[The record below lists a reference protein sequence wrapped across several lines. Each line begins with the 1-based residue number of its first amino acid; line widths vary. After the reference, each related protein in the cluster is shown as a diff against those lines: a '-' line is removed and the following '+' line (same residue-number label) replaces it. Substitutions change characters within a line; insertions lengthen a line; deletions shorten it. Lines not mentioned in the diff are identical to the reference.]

1 MRPFTFATGVYASG
15 DWESGQLVPAVV
27 IDSLARH
34 TALEVTPAGV
44 NVPLDSS
51 RLFEYPF
58 VYLTG
63 HLPVRFSTAE
73 RANLIRFVERGGF
86 LFVDDHNHDING
98 VFHKTATEELTRMF
112 GRLEKVPNDH
122 DLYSAFFRYED
133 GPPATGHEM
142 NGWGD
147 NLVHEHLLAVMRDGR
162 IDVLYSNKD
171 YSSEWSMHPES
182 KRFMEVDPSRF
193 AVNIVVYALTR

>member
-1 MRPFTFATGVYASG
+1 MRPFTFATGIYASG
-15 DWESGQLVPAVV
+15 DWESGQLVAAVI

-34 TALEVTPAGV
+34 TELELSPAGV
-44 NVPLDSS
+44 NVRVDSAE
-51 RLFEYPF
+51 LFEYPF
-58 VYLTG
+58 LYLTG
-63 HLPVRFSTAE
+63 HLAVRFSAAE
-73 RANLIRFVERGGF
+73 RHNLLRFVDRGGF
-86 LFVDDHNHDING
+86 VFMDDHNHDING
-98 VFHKTATEELTRMF
+98 IFHKTATEELTRLF
-112 GRLEKVPNDH
+112 GPLEPVPNRH
-122 DLYSAFFRYED
+122 ELYTAFFAFED
-133 GPPATGHEM
+133 GPPATNHEM

-147 NLVHEHLLAVMRDGR
+147 NLVHERLLGVLRGGR

>member
-1 MRPFTFATGVYASG
+1 MKPFSFATAIYSSG

-34 TALEVTPAGV
+34 TSLEVNPAGV
-44 NVPLDSS
+44 NVAIDSAE
-51 RLFEYPF
+51 LFEYPF
-58 VYLTG
+58 LYLTG
-63 HLPVRFSTAE
+63 HLAVRFSGAE
-73 RANLIRFVERGGF
+73 SRNLVRFVERGGF
-86 LFVDDHNHDING
+86 IFVDDHNHDVDG
-98 VFHKTATEELTRMF
+98 VFHHTATEELTRLY
-112 GRLEKVPNDH
+112 GPLSRIPNDH
-122 DLYSAFFRYED
+122 ELYRSFFTFRD
-133 GPPATGHEM
+133 GPPATTHEM

-147 NLVHEHLLAVMRDGR
+147 NLVHEHLSGVVRDGR

-171 YSSEWSMHPES
+171 YSSEWSMHPET

>member
-1 MRPFTFATGVYASG
+1 MRPFTFATGAYASG
-15 DWESGQLVPAVV
+15 DWESGQLVAAVV

-34 TALEVTPAGV
+34 TSLEVSPAGI
-44 NVPLDSS
+44 NVPLESAE
-51 RLFEYPF
+51 LFEFPF
-58 VYLTG
+58 LYLTG
-63 HLPVRFSTAE
+63 HLPVRFSGAE
-73 RANLIRFVERGGF
+73 RANLGKFVERGGF
-86 LFVDDHNHDING
+86 VFVDDHNHDING
-98 VFHKTATEELTRMF
+98 VFHRTVTEEITRIF
-112 GRLEKVPNDH
+112 GPLRQVPNDH
-122 DLYSAFFRYED
+122 PIYRAFFTFED
-133 GPPATGHEM
+133 GPPATNHEM

-147 NLVHEHLLAVMRDGR
+147 NLVHEHLQGIMRGDR

>member
-1 MRPFTFATGVYASG
+1 MKPFTFATGIYASG
-15 DWESGQLVPAVV
+15 DWESGQLVSAVV

-34 TALEVTPAGV
+34 TELEVSPAGV
-44 NVPLDSS
+44 NVPLDSTE
-51 RLFEYPF
+51 LFEYPF
-58 VYLTG
+58 LYLTG
-63 HLPVRFSTAE
+63 HLAVRFSSVE
-73 RANLIRFVERGGF
+73 RRHLLRFVERGGF
-86 LFVDDHNHDING
+86 IFMDDHNHDING
-98 VFHKTATEELTRMF
+98 VFHKTATEELTKLF
-112 GRLEKVPNDH
+112 GRLEPVPNKH
-122 DLYSAFFRYED
+122 ALYTAFFTFED
-133 GPPATGHEM
+133 GPPATNHEM

-147 NLVHEHLLAVMRDGR
+147 NLVHQQLQGILRDGR

>member
-1 MRPFTFATGVYASG
+1 MKPFTFATGIYASG

-34 TALEVTPAGV
+34 TALEVSPGGV
-44 NVPLDSS
+44 NVPLDSAE
-51 RLFEYPF
+51 LFEYPF
-58 VYLTG
+58 LFLTG
-63 HLPVRFSTAE
+63 HLAVRFTAAE
-73 RANLIRFVERGGF
+73 RRNLLRFVERGGF
-86 LFVDDHNHDING
+86 VFMDDHNHDING
-98 VFHKTATEELTRMF
+98 VFHKTATEEL
-112 GRLEKVPNDH
+112 GRLFGPLRQVPNDH
-122 DLYSAFFRYED
+122 ELYRAFFRFRD
-133 GPPATGHEM
+133 GPPATNHEM

-147 NLVHEHLLAVMRDGR
+147 NLVHEHLLGVIREGR
-162 IDVLYSNKD
+162 IDVLYSSKD

>member
-15 DWESGQLVPAVV
+15 DWESGQLVSAVV

-34 TALEVTPAGV
+34 TDLEVSPTGI
-44 NVPLDSS
+44 NVAIDSAE
-51 RLFEYPF
+51 LFEYPF
-58 VYLTG
+58 LYLTG
-63 HLPVRFSTAE
+63 HLAVRFSAPE
-73 RANLIRFVERGGF
+73 RRNLLRFVDRGGF

-98 VFHKTATEELTRMF
+98 VFHKTATEELTKLF
-112 GRLEKVPNDH
+112 GRLEQVPTRH
-122 DLYSAFFRYED
+122 ELYRAFFTYED
-133 GPPATGHEM
+133 GPPATNHEM

-147 NLVHEHLLAVMRDGR
+147 NLVHEHLLGILRDGR

-182 KRFMEVDPSRF
+182 KRFMQVDPSRF
-193 AVNIVVYALTR
+193 AVNIVVYAITR

>member
-1 MRPFTFATGVYASG
+1 MKPFTFATAVYASG

-34 TALEVTPAGV
+34 TQLELHPAGI
-44 NVPLDSS
+44 NVALDSAT
-51 RLFEYPF
+51 LFEYPF
-58 VYLTG
+58 LYLTG
-63 HLPVRFSTAE
+63 HLAVRFTSSE
-73 RANLIRFVERGGF
+73 SRNLVRFVERGGF
-86 LFVDDHNHDING
+86 LFVDDHNHDVDGI
-98 VFHKTATEELTRMF
+98 FHKTATEELTRLF
-112 GRLEKVPNDH
+112 GKFRQVPNDH
-122 DLYSAFFRYED
+122 ELYRCFFAFRD
-133 GPPATGHEM
+133 GPPATNHEM

-147 NLVHEHLLAVMRDGR
+147 NLVHEHLQGVMRGDR

-171 YSSEWSMHPES
+171 YSSEWSMHPET

>member
-1 MRPFTFATGVYASG
+1 MKPFTFATAVYASG
-15 DWESGQLVPAVV
+15 DWESGQLVSAVV

-44 NVPLDSS
+44 NVPLDSAQ
-51 RLFEYPF
+51 LFEHPF

-63 HLPVRFSTAE
+63 HLPVRFSGAE
-73 RANLIRFVERGGF
+73 RANLLRFVDRGGF
-86 LFVDDHNHDING
+86 VFVDDHNHDING
-98 VFHKTATEELTRMF
+98 VFHKTATDELTRMF
-112 GRLEKVPNDH
+112 GPLRKVPNDH
-122 DLYSAFFRYED
+122 ALYRAFFRFED
-133 GPPATGHEM
+133 GPPATNHEM

-147 NLVHEHLLAVMRDGR
+147 NLVHEHLLAVMRGDR

-193 AVNIVVYALTR
+193 AVNIVIYALTR

>member
-15 DWESGQLVPAVV
+15 DWESGQLVSAVV

-34 TALEVTPAGV
+34 TDLEVSPTGI
-44 NVPLDSS
+44 NVAIDSAE
-51 RLFEYPF
+51 LFEYPF
-58 VYLTG
+58 LYLTG
-63 HLPVRFSTAE
+63 HLAVRFSAAE
-73 RANLIRFVERGGF
+73 RRNLLRFVDRGGF
-86 LFVDDHNHDING
+86 VFMDDHNHDING
-98 VFHKTATEELTRMF
+98 VFHKTATEELTKLF
-112 GRLEKVPNDH
+112 GRLEQVPTGH
-122 DLYSAFFRYED
+122 ELYRAFFTYED
-133 GPPATGHEM
+133 GPPATNHEM

-147 NLVHEHLLAVMRDGR
+147 NLVHEHLLGILRDGR

-182 KRFMEVDPSRF
+182 KRFMQVDPSRF